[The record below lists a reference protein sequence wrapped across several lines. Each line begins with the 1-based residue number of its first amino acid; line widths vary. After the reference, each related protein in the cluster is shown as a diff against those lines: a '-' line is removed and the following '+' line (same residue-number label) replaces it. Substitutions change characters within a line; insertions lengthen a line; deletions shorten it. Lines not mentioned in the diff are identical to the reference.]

1 MSGAPEGSVTIVTQT
16 RVLKGH
22 DHAFA
27 DWQEETRRVI
37 AGFPGFIE
45 QSVAPP
51 APPAQVDWVILQR
64 FASTQDAVG
73 WLKSPERLAR
83 ISGVQPMLAGR
94 DDVHLVRDGAAGVL
108 PSPVSVVISTRLKS
122 GQEAAYR
129 AWEQRMTALQS
140 RAPGFEGYRLEAP
153 IPGVQEDFLAI
164 LRFDTQEHLESWLG
178 SPQRAAMLEE
188 ERAFIDEFHTRTVRT
203 GFEQWFSAP
212 KGGKPPAP
220 WKQNMLVLLMLYPVV
235 FLFGHLVQN
244 PLLMDRAGL
253 PFAVALFIG
262 NGASVLMLTRLVP
275 WASRRFD
282 WWVQAAS
289 PRTTT
294 LGAGILLALYA
305 AMIASFMLV

>member
-16 RVLKGH
+16 RVLKGQ

-27 DWQEETRRVI
+27 DWQEETRRLI

-64 FASTQDAVG
+64 FASTEDAVG

-83 ISGVQPMLAGR
+83 ISGVQHMLAGR

-108 PSPVSVVISTRLKS
+108 PSPVSVVIATRLKS

-129 AWEQRMTALQS
+129 AWEQRMTMLQS

-164 LRFDTQEHLESWLG
+164 LRFDTQEHLEAWLG
-178 SPQRAAMLEE
+178 SPQRRAMLEE
-188 ERAFIDEFHTRTVRT
+188 ARAFIEEFHARTVRT

-212 KGGKPPAP
+212 RGKAPPP
-220 WKQNMLVLLMLYPVV
+220 WKQSMLVLLALYPVV
-235 FLFGHLVQN
+235 FLFGHLVQI
-244 PLLMDRAGL
+244 PLLMGEAGL

-262 NGASVLMLTRLVP
+262 NAVSVLLLTRLVP
-275 WASRRFD
+275 WVSRRFD
-282 WWVQAAS
+282 WWLQSPA
-289 PRTTT
+289 PRTDA
-294 LGAGILLALYA
+294 LGAGVILAFYA
-305 AMIASFMLV
+305 VLIAVFVRV